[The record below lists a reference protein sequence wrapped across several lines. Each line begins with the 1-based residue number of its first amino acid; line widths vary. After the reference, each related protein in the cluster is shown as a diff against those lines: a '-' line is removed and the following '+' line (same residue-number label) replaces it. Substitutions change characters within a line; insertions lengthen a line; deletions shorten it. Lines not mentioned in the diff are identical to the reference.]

1 MSVVDQIAGYQAV
14 ANRTRSRSSHP
25 AYSLKQRFAY
35 PHHSQHQM
43 LIEAFIAAEERHGE
57 LIKALQFGYANQQPN
72 NTQWVKS
79 IEDAQ
84 QQRGAA
90 KELLDQAQTELEIYV
105 NHSPEVRISLYQDEI
120 KKLTSLLEEA
130 RQQQVSYTQTL
141 LNDPTASERRL
152 ARQIDGDTSGSEYSP
167 QQLAE
172 LRALKDDVRTIE
184 AKIKSCEDDIGTIHR
199 LVAEAEQRVKVQAA
213 MSEAIP
219 AFNSACVEFLRAWK
233 ELRNIASEHEIL
245 FYDQMPEIPSGAIFY
260 QQMNPHDKQSILNLT
275 FK

>member
-1 MSVVDQIAGYQAV
+1 MGYYSPQARQ
-14 ANRTRSRSSHP
+14 ASTSLP
-25 AYSLKQRFAY
+25 AWVHQQRYSY
-35 PHHSQHQM
+35 PHHPRHTA
-43 LIEAFIAAEERHGE
+43 LINAFRDAQERHGE
-57 LIKALQFGYANQQPN
+57 LIKALQFGYANQQP
-72 NTQWVKS
+72 QWVKS
-79 IEDAQ
+79 IEETQ
-84 QQRGAA
+84 QQREAA
-90 KELLDQAQTELEIYV
+90 KKVLDQAQTELEVYI

-141 LNDPTASERRL
+141 LNDPTASEKRL

-184 AKIKSCEDDIGTIHR
+184 AKIKSCEDDIGTIYR
-199 LVAEAEQRVKVQAA
+199 LVAEAEQRAKVQAA

-245 FYDQMPEIPSGAIFY
+245 FYDQMPEIPSGAVFH